1 MRLSVSAFNA
11 HLKKMGQLFAWRKSF
26 ACPCINPN
34 SGAAKPDCPVCHGNG
49 RAWQAS
55 VDGHAGVASQKI
67 QLEWAKFGK
76 YESGD
81 SVISVPSDSPL
92 YSMSQFDR
100 VTMLNSTDHFSLVLV
115 HTGDEALRYKIK
127 AVTRVFWLNQSSQ
140 IVEGGIPAVADDGSL
155 TWTAG
160 EPPDGMSFTIEGE
173 RYAEYFCFGMY
184 PSDRGEHYGA
194 LLPRRVILR
203 KFDLFGR
210 TG

>member
-1 MRLSVSAFNA
+1 MRLSASAFNA
-11 HLKKMGQLFAWRKSF
+11 HLKKMGQSFAWRKSF

-49 RAWQAS
+49 RAWLDP

-67 QLEWAKFGK
+67 QLEWANFGK

-81 SVISVPSDSPL
+81 SVISIPSDSAL
-92 YSMSQFDR
+92 YAMSQFDR
-100 VTMLNSTDHFSLVLV
+100 VTMLNSFDHFSLVLQ
-115 HTGDEALRYKIK
+115 HTGEETLRYKIK
-127 AVTRVFWLNQSSQ
+127 SVTRVFWLNASSQ
-140 IVEGGIPAVADDGSL
+140 IIEGGIPDVAADGSL
-155 TWTAG
+155 AWSNG
-160 EPPDGMSFTIEGE
+160 EPPDGVSFTIEGE
-173 RYAEYFCFGMY
+173 RYAEYFCFGMF